1 MDSDQDL
8 LDAVVA
14 ELERR
19 TGDLRSVAT
28 EAGLSYDT
36 VHRVKRRENDPGYSK
51 VRKLADVLGIRT
63 AVTRAAGV

>member
-1 MDSDQDL
+1 MESDEDL

-19 TGDLRSVAT
+19 TGDLRAVAT
-28 EAGLSYDT
+28 AAGMSYDT

-63 AVTRAAGV
+63 AVSRAAGA